1 MSDAKSQAQSM
12 GGTQGPTDQRSDDE
26 NRAETTG
33 TEGAGSGVVSGR
45 TTGDD
50 RAQSFRIGIV
60 FGGIVGQL
68 ITDAE
73 NRLAEMEECV
83 DWYQREVEKS
93 RRRLQELRALSTTV
107 SQELSE

>member
-1 MSDAKSQAQSM
+1 MSNAKSQAQSM
-12 GGTQGPTDQRSDDE
+12 GGTQGPADQRSNDK

-33 TEGAGSGVVSGR
+33 TESTGSGVISGR
-45 TTGDD
+45 ATRDD

-68 ITDAE
+68 IADAE

-83 DWYQREVEKS
+83 GWYQREVEKS
-93 RRRLQELRALSTTV
+93 RQRLQELRALSTTI